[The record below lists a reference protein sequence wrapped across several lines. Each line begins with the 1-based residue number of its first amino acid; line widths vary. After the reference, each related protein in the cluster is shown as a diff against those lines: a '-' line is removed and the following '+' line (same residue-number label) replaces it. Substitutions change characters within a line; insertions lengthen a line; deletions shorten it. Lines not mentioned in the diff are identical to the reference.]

1 MNYTALIENRRSVRE
16 FTDQKVCP
24 CKLTEIK
31 EYYHS
36 HCKRLNAD
44 IKTALLVFDEE
55 AREKLEGAAG
65 YEQFLIGAPN
75 YLVLL
80 SENHALAPL
89 IAGYMMQDLSLK
101 LLDMDLGSCWITFTD
116 SDAVKKALAIDS
128 KLEVAAILAFGH
140 GKKAPMRPRINI
152 LSMSNVD
159 IKAKR
164 RYMDPKKSVG
174 DLTYLNVWGNRYGME
189 DYLGFFGDALWESLH
204 AVSLAP
210 SYLNRQAYAFVL
222 RDGWVNLVSQ
232 PDVYNTDHDAA
243 LSLGAAMLNFDA
255 VAENWAGKVHWQF
268 APPQEE
274 LELPQGYRAVAR
286 CAV

>member
-24 CKLTEIK
+24 CKLTEIR
-31 EYYHS
+31 EYYHND
-36 HCKRLNAD
+36 CKRLSAD
-44 IKTALLVFDEE
+44 IKTALLVFGEE
-55 AREKLEGAAG
+55 VREKLEGAAG

-80 SENHALAPL
+80 SDHHSLAALN
-89 IAGYMMQDLSLK
+89 AGYIMQDLSLK
-101 LLDMDLGSCWITFTD
+101 LTDMDLGSCWITFTD
-116 SDAVKKALAIDS
+116 SEAVKKALAIDS
-128 KLEVAAILAFGH
+128 RLDVAAILAFGH

-174 DLTYLNVWGNRYGME
+174 DLTYLNVWGNRYGLE
-189 DYLGFFGDALWESLH
+189 SYLGFFGDALWESLH

-210 SYLNRQAYAFVL
+210 SYLNRQAYAFIL
-222 RDGWVNLVSQ
+222 RDGWVNLVSL
-232 PDVYNTDHDAA
+232 PDDYNNDHDGA
-243 LSLGAAMLNFDA
+243 LSLGTAMLHFDA
-255 VAENWAGKVHWQF
+255 VAESWAGKVHWQF
-268 APPQEE
+268 CPPQEE
-274 LELPQGYRAVAR
+274 LELPKGHRIVAR